1 MSTLKMISSMA
12 SREVLKELATRFQE
26 RHDHAVELEAIGGV
40 EAAKRV
46 RADEAFD
53 VVVLARNTIDALT
66 GEGKVLK
73 ASIKDIAQA
82 GISVAVRQGAPRPDI
97 STEEAVRK
105 AVMAAPSLSYST
117 GPSGVYLEKKFAA
130 WGELENLRSRI
141 VVPPPGTPVASLV
154 AAGRAAIGFQQLSE
168 LINVPGID
176 VLGALPGG
184 MQLMTTFSGATATT
198 SQQHQLVQS
207 LLDFMA
213 SAETAEVKVT
223 FGMEACP

>member
-1 MSTLKMISSMA
+1 MATLKVISSMA
-12 SREVLKELATRFQE
+12 SREVLKELAMRFQK
-26 RHDHAVELEAIGGV
+26 RHGHNVELEAIGGV

-53 VVVLARNTIDALT
+53 AVVLARNAIDALA
-66 GEGKVLK
+66 GEAKVLK
-73 ASIKDIAQA
+73 DSIKDIARS
-82 GISVAVRQGAPRPDI
+82 GISVAVRQGASRPDI

-105 AVMAAPSLSYST
+105 AVMAAPTLSYST

-130 WGELENLRSRI
+130 WGELETLRSRI

-154 AAGRAAIGFQQLSE
+154 AAGKAALGFQQLSE

-176 VLGALPGG
+176 VLGALPSG

-198 SQQHQLVQS
+198 SKQPQLVQS

-223 FGMEACP
+223 FGMEACH